1 MVSQQTRNKIVSY
14 TSGALMATALFL
26 LIDASVLSQY
36 YQFDQGKVT
45 GVIWVPFII
54 HLIAFIIVNA
64 VPADAIEEMQAGNV
78 FSEDTKVPSFWLFL
92 GFLMSFCAIFAATY
106 IMIVQY
112 IINSPQ
118 PPSSAPPE
126 VDQRTMVWPGVA
138 VFLQNVFIFRR
149 GTLFWTAAVSAGVYF
164 AGQYAKSKIDEM
176 MLKSELDR
184 YLKDNIKKR
193 FTQNQQDVIL
203 TLLSYLPSITEQL
216 MAEMDVESLTLKLRN
231 LSAQSV
237 QQDNF
242 DHLGI
247 QSRQPEES
255 DEEWLKRVKAA
266 YWDRLKQFSIA
277 RTIAALYI
285 YNLFHLLLQVQ
296 LNMVGRYTYLE
307 SLEAI
312 DADKVVYPVRSG
324 DIDGNVQAGD
334 PNHHRTKL
342 LSAEVEKQYL
352 SLSYYFMNVGM
363 KQIVDMVLLCTKDVF
378 SEVALS
384 QKLSHDDLIQ
394 KVSLI
399 CEQVDTQLFDGDT
412 PQVQSLLFP
421 SLDPLNSDDEV
432 GIERWIKKSLY
443 GEQVELS
450 AVNVEVSQQLI
461 DLCKETV
468 DLLQSR
474 DASIALQDTLKA
486 SQDHLKQLYLPE
498 DQVTAMKTS
507 SKEHITKVEDDT
519 VDGPSIVELQYS
531 PLALHLPKFA
541 RLTHNILTPFPNTL
555 AKVLDKNCNDM
566 KAFCA
571 VIYTTDTADVDAQCF
586 HNEGMSGG
594 GERRMLNEE

>member
-1 MVSQQTRNKIVSY
+1 MI
-14 TSGALMATALFL
+14 TAL
-26 LIDASVLSQY
+26 S
-36 YQFDQGKVT
+36 G
-45 GVIWVPFII
+45 FIR
-54 HLIAFIIVNA
+54 
-64 VPADAIEEMQAGNV
+64 
-78 FSEDTKVPSFWLFL
+78 K
-92 GFLMSFCAIFAATY
+92 
-106 IMIVQY
+106 
-112 IINSPQ
+112 
-118 PPSSAPPE
+118 
-126 VDQRTMVWPGVA
+126 
-138 VFLQNVFIFRR
+138 RR

-231 LSAQSV
+231 MSAQSV
-237 QQDNF
+237 KQDNY
-242 DHLGI
+242 DHVGI
-247 QSRQPEES
+247 QSRQPAES

-277 RTIAALYI
+277 RTVAALYI
-285 YNLFHLLLQVQ
+285 YNLFNLLLQVQ

-307 SLEAI
+307 SLDAI

-334 PNHHRTKL
+334 HHHRTKL

-363 KQIVDMVLLCTKDVF
+363 KQIVDMVLQCTKDVF
-378 SEVALS
+378 ADVALS

-394 KVSLI
+394 KVILI
-399 CEQVDTQLFDGDT
+399 CEQVDAHMLDGDT

-421 SLDPLNSDDEV
+421 SLNPLNSDDGV

-443 GEQVELS
+443 GEQIELS
-450 AVNVEVSQQLI
+450 AVNVAVSQQLI
-461 DLCKETV
+461 NLCQETV
-468 DLLQSR
+468 DLLQSK
-474 DASIALQDTLKA
+474 DAQIALQDTLKA
-486 SQDHLKQLYLPE
+486 SQEHLQQLYLPE

-519 VDGPSIVELQYS
+519 DDGPSIVELQYS

-571 VIYTTDTADVDAQCF
+571 VIYTTDTADVDGQCSR
-586 HNEGMSGG
+586 NEGMSRGG
-594 GERRMLNEE
+594 SERRMLNEE